1 MAPRTPLSEK
11 EFYLHAFKHRSIL
24 FHLADG
30 LRLVEVAAVVERLVA
45 NSTMVVVSGGPRA
58 GLGRGAY
65 RKLDPAGGP
74 ALVALSRELVD
85 KGRAAVVADNQAS
98 GVPRLRFSVALA
110 TTLGISKLVL
120 VDPRGGL
127 SRAGERMSFVT
138 TARLARLSPPGPW
151 TARELDLCRRALAV
165 GVSSVNLTGPE
176 GLERELL
183 TYEGSGTLLTQGP
196 YCRVAKLGIDDFDQA
211 LALLGRGEQD
221 GVLLRRS
228 KAERAELLLS
238 AYGAWFEDHR
248 LAGLASLD
256 LDSYRSRRLA
266 EVVGLYSI
274 TRFKGQGVGKRILDR
289 LVEVARAGRRRALFA
304 CTSSGEAAA
313 FFQRNGFELAGPERV
328 PVAKWKGRRHAR
340 PSTVLWRRL

>member
-85 KGRAAVVADNQAS
+85 KGRAAVVAGKQAS
-98 GVPRLRFSVALA
+98 GVPRLRSSVALA
-110 TTLGISKLVL
+110 TALGISKLVL

-151 TARELDLCRRALAV
+151 TARELELCRRALA
-165 GVSSVNLTGPE
+165 
-176 GLERELL
+176 GL
-183 TYEGSGTLLTQGP
+183 G
-196 YCRVAKLGIDDFDQA
+196 
-211 LALLGRGEQD
+211 
-221 GVLLRRS
+221 
-228 KAERAELLLS
+228 
-238 AYGAWFEDHR
+238 
-248 LAGLASLD
+248 
-256 LDSYRSRRLA
+256 
-266 EVVGLYSI
+266 
-274 TRFKGQGVGKRILDR
+274 
-289 LVEVARAGRRRALFA
+289 
-304 CTSSGEAAA
+304 
-313 FFQRNGFELAGPERV
+313 ELAGPRDAGAIAAV
-328 PVAKWKGRRHAR
+328 TAALPSDDAAAALGAILGRKEGEA
-340 PSTVLWRRL
+340 